1 MLLAVDAALDRHD
14 LAPAARDGLLG
25 NLARHRKG
33 RGAFFVRVLKAAEVL
48 EALLPHEVLEQVEIR
63 LGFSGQ
69 TDDER
74 RAQGEAGNPPP
85 QLGQQLDKE
94 PRVPTSPHR
103 QEQLVRRVLHWHV
116 DILCDLRLVGDGVDQ
131 LVGKYPRVGVVEAD
145 PAHLQV
151 AERAK

>member
-14 LAPAARDGLLG
+14 LTPAARDRFLG

-48 EALLPHEVLEQVEIR
+48 EALLPHEVLEQLEIR

-74 RAQGEAGNPPP
+74 GAQGDPGNPPP
-85 QLGQQLDKE
+85 QLGQKLGKE
-94 PRVPTSPHR
+94 PRVSTS
-103 QEQLVRRVLHWHV
+103 
-116 DILCDLRLVGDGVDQ
+116 
-131 LVGKYPRVGVVEAD
+131 A
-145 PAHLQV
+145 
-151 AERAK
+151 